1 MQLLKI
7 ESRRR
12 SVTLETSNKAETNTG
27 SYPGAMGI
35 RRQIARCAHIAMCR
49 NVDLFVFYLLMIRA
63 KTCFICDESNLLG
76 MAHIRMS
83 KMVRVPFNQES
94 VNVNYLSAIIKT
106 RELKFSQLKILVLI
120 GTFSTSNSSI

>member
-1 MQLLKI
+1 
-7 ESRRR
+7 
-12 SVTLETSNKAETNTG
+12 
-27 SYPGAMGI
+27 
-35 RRQIARCAHIAMCR
+35 MCR